1 MALKAHDIGNTR
13 FKKSALGR
21 RGYDE
26 REVDEFV
33 RRVAREISRLNSMN
47 KRLSL
52 QLDFSDEKA
61 LLADNDYLAH
71 QVAELEHR
79 VSMYKSALGDATTVE
94 YLRTKVAELEQENA
108 QLREDTQ
115 RDALGVNVR
124 AVNMLSQA
132 QITAEST
139 VAEAEIYAR
148 ELVAQAREQYAEILQ
163 QAQKSAARAADGIA
177 AVAAT
182 SEGTPGPL
190 PAEIEY
196 IRTYAQIAEKQM
208 HTIVE
213 ALFTEID
220 KLGSEPPRPHRDAE
234 PTGHEVD
241 VSRSI
246 TSAMAQMSPLTR
258 QDALESAEQSQ
269 ARHSG
274 DEGV

>member
-1 MALKAHDIGNTR
+1 MTLKARDIENAK

-26 REVDEFV
+26 HEVDEFV
-33 RRVAREISRLNSMN
+33 RRVAREVSRLNSAN
-47 KRLSL
+47 KRLTQ
-52 QLDFSDEKA
+52 QLDFGDEKA
-61 LLADNDYLAH
+61 LLADNNYLAH

-79 VSMYKSALGDATTVE
+79 VSMYKSALGDSATVE
-94 YLRTKVAELEQENA
+94 YLRTELAELQRENA
-108 QLREDTQ
+108 QLREDSQ
-115 RDALGVNVR
+115 RDVLGVNVR

-148 ELVAQAREQYAEILQ
+148 ELVAHAREQYAEILR
-163 QAQKSAARAADGIA
+163 QAQQSAARAADGIA
-177 AVAAT
+177 AVVADPAGN
-182 SEGTPGPL
+182 SDPL

-220 KLGSEPPRPHRDAE
+220 KLGSEQARPHRDAE
-234 PTGHEVD
+234 PPRGGLDNFESSTP
-241 VSRSI
+241 
-246 TSAMAQMSPLTR
+246 AMTPLPPR
-258 QDALESAEQSQ
+258 IPHDALEPA
-269 ARHSG
+269 ARSTAVRSV
-274 DEGV
+274 DQNF